1 MKDPCSSVAPLLDKY
16 FDGEASAEE
25 KETIERHLTDCGAC
39 QGVLESMGRLSA
51 LIRTP
56 VEASVEQEAFP
67 WVWQKIQREIQ
78 VQPRTTWWES
88 LRARLGPFLFPR
100 RRAWVPAAVAVL
112 ILLSVSASFLFKKQT
127 PSHQDL
133 SVVEYVESSSC
144 NVMVY
149 ESDQEQ
155 VTVIWLFECPEKEA
169 SPS

>member
-39 QGVLESMGRLSA
+39 QGVLESMGHLSA

-88 LRARLGPFLFPR
+88 LRARFGPFLFPKR
-100 RRAWVPAAVAVL
+100 RTWVPAAVAVL
-112 ILLSVSASFLFKKQT
+112 ILLSVSASFFFRQA
-127 PSHQDL
+127 PSHKDL
-133 SVVEYVESSSC
+133 SVVEYVESSAC

-155 VTVIWLFECPEKEA
+155 LTVIWLFECPEKEA